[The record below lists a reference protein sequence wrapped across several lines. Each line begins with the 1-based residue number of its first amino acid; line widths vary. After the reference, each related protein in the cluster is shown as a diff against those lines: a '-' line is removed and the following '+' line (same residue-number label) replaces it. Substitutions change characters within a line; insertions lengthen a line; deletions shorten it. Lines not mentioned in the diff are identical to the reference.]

1 VELILAIVLALAFSM
16 TNGFHDASNAIAT
29 LVATRGA
36 RPGQAIT
43 ISAVFNMIGAIVV
56 GTAVADTIAG
66 IVTVAPDEVVAVIGA
81 GSRRR
86 DGWNL
91 ATWRRPPS
99 SPGTR
104 SWAASW
110 AQPRRGRPR
119 RGELGRPRE
128 RVAPRRG
135 LRHPHRARC
144 LPRVRPA
151 VGILLLRI
159 LAVSLRRATR
169 RVSAPVRGAGW
180 TMAAGLS
187 FSHGANDAQKSMG
200 IIAALLLAEGMT
212 STLTVPLWV
221 KVATGVTLTLGTAL
235 GGWRIVRTVGRRIFP
250 LRPLDSV
257 ASQSA
262 STAVI
267 MGASLVGAPVSTTQ
281 VVASRSWAWAAGGT
295 AGIVRW
301 EIVRDSGVV
310 DHYSA
315 SLLARRS
322 RRLEVVRDMAV
333 VLCAPDVPM
342 RTQMDIGGGRR
353 WHAGRAATRTEAVRD
368 TAPTSEVALCRL
380 RTVFVTRSTRDLFEI
395 SVGLDGNLN
404 NAKTRSRGR
413 GRPTPDADARTQ
425 PSSRGRRPPGMRPA
439 SRRRRRATATPA
451 REVSGVSSACTGRR
465 PPRSSS

>member
-1 VELILAIVLALAFSM
+1 MELILAIVLALAFSM

-66 IVTVAPDEVVAVIGA
+66 IVTVPPEEVVAVIGA
-81 GSRRR
+81 GLA
-86 DGWNL
+86 GATAWNL
-91 ATWRRPPS
+91 ATWWRGLPS
-99 SPGTR
+99 SSGHALVGGLVGAALAEGGLDAVNWGGLENGWHPVGVFGTLIALAV
-104 SWAASW
+104 S
-110 AQPRRGRPR
+110 P
-119 RGELGRPRE
+119 
-128 RVAPRRG
+128 VFG
-135 LRHPHRARC
+135 L
-144 LPRVRPA
+144 A

-200 IIAALLLAEGMT
+200 VIAALLLAEGMT

-281 VVASRSWAWAAGGT
+281 VVASSVVGVGG
-295 AGIVRW
+295 GRHRWHHVRW
-301 EIVRDSGVV
+301 EIVREMGV
-310 DHYSA
+310 A
-315 SLLARRS
+315 WLTTIPAAGLLAAAF
-322 RRLEVVRDMAV
+322 LVVW
-333 VLCAPDVPM
+333 
-342 RTQMDIGGGRR
+342 R
-353 WHAGRAATRTEAVRD
+353 W
-368 TAPTSEVALCRL
+368 VA
-380 RTVFVTRSTRDLFEI
+380 
-395 SVGLDGNLN
+395 
-404 NAKTRSRGR
+404 
-413 GRPTPDADARTQ
+413 
-425 PSSRGRRPPGMRPA
+425 
-439 SRRRRRATATPA
+439 
-451 REVSGVSSACTGRR
+451 
-465 PPRSSS
+465 